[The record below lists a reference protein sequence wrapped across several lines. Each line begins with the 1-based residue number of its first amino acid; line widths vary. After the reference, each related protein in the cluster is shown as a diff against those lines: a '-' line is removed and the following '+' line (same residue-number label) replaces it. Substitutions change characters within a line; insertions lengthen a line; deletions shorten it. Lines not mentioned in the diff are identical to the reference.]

1 MSRVVFKI
9 ENNLKSAVAYYI
21 KNISES
27 RAVN

>member
-1 MSRVVFKI
+1 MGRVVFKI
-9 ENNLKSAVAYYI
+9 ENNLKSAVVYYI